1 VVIVH
6 RVEARVAVPGLVE
19 VDPIAGFLEQRL
31 RALLSEPRP
40 VLRAQGFDATMLA
53 ELVNAV

>member
-1 VVIVH
+1 LRFMSVV
-6 RVEARVAVPGLVE
+6 APLSSCAPSVPCTSVSVGR
-19 VDPIAGFLEQRL
+19 PT
-31 RALLSEPRP
+31 EPRP